1 MYAQNEQVIKD
12 FYGRVIGKVYTLY
25 NGDKE
30 ARTFTGKCVGKYK
43 KSLDITTDFY
53 GRKIS
58 NGDTVVST
66 LYMPD
71 PDDRNNKR

>member
-12 FYGRVIGKVYTLY
+12 FYGRVSGKVYTLY

-43 KSLDITTDFY
+43 KNLDITTLSLLSFNFF
-53 GRKIS
+53 IS
-58 NGDTVVST
+58 FN
-66 LYMPD
+66 
-71 PDDRNNKR
+71 

>member
-66 LYMPD
+66 LYMTD
-71 PDDRNNKR
+71 PDDRNNRR